1 MPQRFPL
8 PVAPLFG
15 CIYLRVELAGASQT
29 CAVAEGGFRVLGDVV
44 FDLLPVPLVIPNLF
58 AGGANGHKPA
68 QLAYLVNGSL
78 ESIDQLVATLLQ
90 LHLFGDRSQGPQRQE
105 GAILVVDLH
114 QYLVLEPDDPPA
126 SQTFGLIRTRFQ

>member
-1 MPQRFPL
+1 M
-8 PVAPLFG
+8 
-15 CIYLRVELAGASQT
+15 
-29 CAVAEGGFRVLGDVV
+29 LGDVV
-44 FDLLPVPLVIPNLF
+44 FDLLPLPLVIPNLF

-90 LHLFGDRSQGPQRQE
+90 LHLFGDRSQGPHRQE

-114 QYLVLEPDDPPA
+114 QYLVLEPVDPPA
-126 SQTFGLIRTRFQ
+126 SQTFGLIRTRFQSERL

>member
-1 MPQRFPL
+1 M
-8 PVAPLFG
+8 
-15 CIYLRVELAGASQT
+15 
-29 CAVAEGGFRVLGDVV
+29 AEGGFRVLGDVV
-44 FDLLPVPLVIPNLF
+44 FDLLPVPLAIPNLF

-78 ESIDQLVATLLQ
+78 ESIDQLLATLLQ

-114 QYLVLEPDDPPA
+114 QYLVLEPDDPPGG
-126 SQTFGLIRTRFQ
+126 QTLGLIRTRFR